1 MKKKY
6 VFTDMEYN
14 KMRASIA
21 SACNYITKLASEDY
35 NNAECSAVYID
46 LKLALSIMDGILN
59 FED

>member
-14 KMRASIA
+14 KMRASVV
-21 SACNYITKLASEDY
+21 SACDYITKLASKDY
-35 NNAECSAVYID
+35 DDIECSTVYIN

>member
-14 KMRASIA
+14 KMRAGVV
-21 SACNYITKLASEDY
+21 SACNYITKLASEDC
-35 NNAECSAVYID
+35 NNVECSAVYID

>member
-14 KMRASIA
+14 KMRASVM
-21 SACNYITKLASEDY
+21 SACDYIAKLASKDY
-35 NNAECSAVYID
+35 DDIECSTVYIN